1 MSETEQQPATR
12 PLKRRRFQY
21 SLRSLFVLI
30 GATAVFFSV
39 AHTLGYADAVVI
51 LAAFVVLVGVVKYPR
66 RVHPATGILLALVAG
81 TLLWAN
87 LRPTGWQREFNEMP
101 PDQLDP
107 VTKSMFYRGWPLSPF
122 MVCPIYFMKFQPG
135 DGAVHGA
142 LVLDGVLFAVVL
154 LVVRGVCELCFRRR
168 RGGADERA

>member
-1 MSETEQQPATR
+1 MSETEQQTATP

-21 SLRSLFVLI
+21 SLRWLFVLT

-87 LRPTGWQREFNEMP
+87 LRPTGWQREFNQMP

-107 VTKSMFYRGWPLSPF
+107 VTKSMFYRGWPLPPC
-122 MVCPIYFMKFQPG
+122 MVCLVHGMRFDPS
-135 DGAVHGA
+135 DGAVHLA
-142 LVLDGVLFAVVL
+142 LVFDGVLFAVAL
-154 LVVRGVCELCFRRR
+154 FVVKGVCELCFRRR
-168 RGGADERA
+168 RGNTDERA